1 MLQPKTI
8 ASDCAL
14 IAYDCIPHQVLQPKT
29 VGMARQ
35 LPTLRMLDRSRR
47 LHHGWLLKEGGV
59 LRTQWKRRWCVLQP
73 EGMYYFRAEGRNE
86 DRIPNEDEPARG
98 LIPILGASVR
108 VLQTDFHFEVTTA
121 RRTYLFRVD
130 REYHNAEQRRAY
142 DARTGGSVAPVT
154 APPLGGD
161 LLRSREGSFA
171 VNSQLDVAESVASG
185 GAGGANGPT
194 GGGAAGGA
202 EAYTPRNGGGL
213 SSSSGVEAIAR
224 AAASLGGAST
234 DTAAVVGGAVVGG
247 AVVGGGG
254 SIGGATLAGSALEG
268 ESAGSY
274 GKDLA
279 EWIAALQ
286 RANLAVPKEEGRHHI
301 KRVHMLNTRNADGLL
316 QQVGRKQREHKE
328 LVSSPAQRART
339 SMKGGWQEDGD
350 MFLRLYESGAGGVRV
365 RRMLSSSLAA
375 EAAAALSAAVGAQPK
390 PQPTSVPTVAG
401 DWLYRYF
408 EQSSQWR
415 RLWCAMQGRAL
426 LCYAEMFTEEPSVVV
441 GPLVPD
447 GIDLE
452 RPALVLWPSDIPVQ
466 PSSDNVGAPSK
477 FVFTLTSAVGARRHR
492 LCAESAEKMREWIDA
507 LQAVGADAF
516 TPVVDGR
523 VRVGSLTATD
533 ASADRAAA
541 AAAAL
546 AIADAT
552 SSSGGC
558 SSAVPSSGG
567 YGGGCSSA
575 AAGSAVPSSA
585 KSPTSAV
592 PSGGESS
599 GAVVGAP
606 SEFGLGSAPLGTAL
620 PPLGTA
626 LPEKQRA
633 LLKQRTKARRER
645 EHDDSEADEGFHSAD
660 DGMLISPRESAD
672 YDTECTSSGAQR
684 SAGKAAALGRSNSSW
699 REAAGREYGSDGYRF
714 GDGTRLAV
722 RKLTETIVKPY

>member
-1 MLQPKTI
+1 MQDDDSLVGQ
-8 ASDCAL
+8 L
-14 IAYDCIPHQVLQPKT
+14 RVLQPKT

-86 DRIPNEDEPARG
+86 DQIPNEDEPARG

-142 DARTGGSVAPVT
+142 DAQARGGVAPVT

-161 LLRSREGSFA
+161 LLRSRESSLA
-171 VNSQLDVAESVASG
+171 VPDVAEGVASG
-185 GAGGANGPT
+185 AGAGANGLAPRI
-194 GGGAAGGA
+194 GGGI
-202 EAYTPRNGGGL
+202 Y
-213 SSSSGVEAIAR
+213 SSSGVEAIAR
-224 AAASLGGAST
+224 AAASFGGAVSGT
-234 DTAAVVGGAVVGG
+234 DTVAVVGGAVVGG
-247 AVVGGGG
+247 GSSGGSFGGGGG

-316 QQVGRKQREHKE
+316 QQVGRKQREHLE

-350 MFLRLYESGAGGVRV
+350 MFLRMYESGAGGVRV

-390 PQPTSVPTVAG
+390 PPPVPTVAG

-415 RLWCAMQGRAL
+415 RLWCTMQGRTL
-426 LCYAEMFTEEPSVVV
+426 LCYAETFTEEPSVVV

-452 RPALVLWPSDIPVQ
+452 RPALVLWPSDVPIQ

-477 FVFTLTSAVGARRHR
+477 FVFTLTSAVCARRHR
-492 LCAESAEKMREWIDA
+492 LCAESREKMREWIEA
-507 LQAVGADAF
+507 LQAATT
-516 TPVVDGR
+516 TPGRDGR
-523 VRVGSLTATD
+523 VRVGSFPATD

-546 AIADAT
+546 AIADAA
-552 SSSGGC
+552 SSSGRCSGAAA
-558 SSAVPSSGG
+558 SSAVPSNPSSGG
-567 YGGGCSSA
+567 G
-575 AAGSAVPSSA
+575 AVPSGG
-585 KSPTSAV
+585 SAV
-592 PSGGESS
+592 PSGGESAS
-599 GAVVGAP
+599 AVPSAEAGAEP
-606 SEFGLGSAPLGTAL
+606 SKLGFGSAPLGTAL

-645 EHDDSEADEGFHSAD
+645 EHDDSEADDAGFQSAD
-660 DGMLISPRESAD
+660 DGMLVSPRESAD
-672 YDTECTSSGAQR
+672 YESDGTSGEV
-684 SAGKAAALGRSNSSW
+684 AALGRSNTTLGRRSNSSW